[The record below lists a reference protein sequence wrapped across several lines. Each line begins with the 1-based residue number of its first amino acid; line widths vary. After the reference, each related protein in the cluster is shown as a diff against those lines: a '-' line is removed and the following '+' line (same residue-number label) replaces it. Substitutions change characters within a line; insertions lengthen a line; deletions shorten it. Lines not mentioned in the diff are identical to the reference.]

1 MVDREKRGE
10 CGEVSPVLSQLRGI
24 SVRWREILSP
34 SPCLSPPSLI
44 MYKLPL
50 FNARVHEVY
59 ICSLKK
65 IAFLFVFF
73 VTVDIHPVRIL
84 EFVTILSIL

>member
-1 MVDREKRGE
+1 MVDRENGGE
-10 CGEVSPVLSQLRGI
+10 CGEVRPVLSQLRGI

-44 MYKLPL
+44 MYNLPL

-73 VTVDIHPVRIL
+73 VTVDIPYEDNGIRDY
-84 EFVTILSIL
+84 F